1 MWFRGHCCYFLIVLP
16 VQNIFKCF
24 IITALKALWT
34 EQEMLCSAP
43 YFLLCGVSR
52 SLCFC
57 KKTLKIIYE
66 SLFSACHRVLLCM
79 CKCASVSF
87 LWFVCE
93 CVAVLIIKTA
103 GTAIRQRVR
112 ATNRL
117 LIHLI
122 QTHPDELL
130 SASSDVTHTHTHIF
144 VNCGDIP

>member
-1 MWFRGHCCYFLIVLP
+1 MCHNHSLKGFM
-16 VQNIFKCF
+16 NCF
-24 IITALKALWT
+24 
-34 EQEMLCSAP
+34 ELCSAP

-66 SLFSACHRVLLCM
+66 SLFSACHCVLLCM
-79 CKCASVSF
+79 CECASVSF

-122 QTHPDELL
+122 QTHPAQML
-130 SASSDVTHTHTHIF
+130 HTHTYTQRLQFRMTLIIGSLCN
-144 VNCGDIP
+144 VAV